1 MLDCPLPVEGLSI
14 LAEFLE
20 VTDASTHDGVANFL
34 LAVDREE
41 SSLINSNSLRD
52 ADAVDTTPRVFSLI
66 GQSEAVLARAERQL
80 LLLQELT
87 HQSNRL
93 ARESAGLSLPLTSVE
108 GLPARC
114 GMDELQSAMHR
125 SILRL
130 MEERDEIHAQSIL
143 ESTLHQQEMRQQ
155 EKKMSLMSLEL
166 QRLQALQSAG
176 SASPDPG
183 SSGAGNQKSA
193 AYNSDEELVL
203 LCQQLAGEITART
216 ASELE
221 VIRWKESF
229 ESARQGD
236 LQQRRILEEQVHRA
250 ERLAAEERQVAAAA
264 KEDAEKWRKA
274 FELLHETLDR
284 PAPLPK

>member
-20 VTDASTHDGVANFL
+20 VKDASTHDGVANFH
-34 LAVDREE
+34 LAMDREE
-41 SSLINSNSLRD
+41 SALINSLLLRD
-52 ADAVDTTPRVFSLI
+52 SDAVDTTPRVFSLI

-87 HQSNRL
+87 YQSNPL
-93 ARESAGLSLPLTSVE
+93 PRESAGLSSPLTSV
-108 GLPARC
+108 GC
-114 GMDELQSAMHR
+114 GMDELQSAMHQ

-143 ESTLHQQEMRQQ
+143 ASTLHQQEMRQQ

-166 QRLQALQSAG
+166 QRLQALQSVG
-176 SASPDPG
+176 SASADPG
-183 SSGAGNQKSA
+183 STGAGNQKSA

-229 ESARQGD
+229 ESARQAD

-250 ERLAAEERQVAAAA
+250 EQIAAEERQVAAAA